1 MPRIVSVTEV
11 RNQLG
16 EILDRVNLMQ
26 EQYIIE
32 KRGRPVAAIVPV
44 SLLAILKTEG
54 ASQVVSEN
62 MRTPTKKKV

>member
-62 MRTPTKKKV
+62 MRR